1 MSVRILILSRDAL
14 FARMLYNVAREYYTD
29 VKLLSSDSALPS
41 EKDGDVFLLEPDRLP
56 AMRISELKQ
65 RKNTRFVLF
74 SKTAVRLET
83 AERVEG
89 VFERPFPTALLRE
102 KLVKLGGGIADRSQ
116 TVRTGSDKGLV
127 IRGNAFYFDG
137 VPLALTGTEYSLLSR
152 LYDSRGETVSKDELT
167 SCLWNGDSP
176 SNNLN
181 VYISYLRKKLDDAFG
196 VRLIKTVRGEGF
208 RLEK

>member
-1 MSVRILILSRDAL
+1 MNVRLLVLSRDDL
-14 FARMLYNVAREYYTD
+14 FARMLYNVACEYYPD
-29 VKLLSSDSALPS
+29 VMLLSSDAPLPA
-41 EKDGDVFLLEPDRLP
+41 EKDGDVFLVEPDRLP
-56 AMRISELKQ
+56 ALRITELKQ
-65 RKNTRFVLF
+65 RKNTRFILF
-74 SKTAVRLET
+74 SKTAIRLESI
-83 AERVEG
+83 ERIEA
-89 VFERPFPTALLRE
+89 VFERPFPTAMLRE
-102 KLVKLGGGIADRSQ
+102 ALVKLGGAAEARSQ
-116 TVRTGSDKGLV
+116 SKGMMAERRLV
-127 IRGNAFYFDG
+127 FRGNTFYFDG